1 MKYTLEQVFVA
12 MIDADNMRWML
23 LFRGAT
29 EQEIKEYDESSR
41 KQIDEMMC
49 EEGETVEQMKKR
61 HIEIMKKLKRNM
73 FRMGD
78 EPEL

>member
-1 MKYTLEQVFVA
+1 MKYTPEQVCTA
-12 MIDADNMRWML
+12 MTDVENIRWML
-23 LFRGAT
+23 LFMGAT
-29 EQEIKEYDESSR
+29 EQEIKEFDESSR

-61 HIEIMKKLKRNM
+61 HIKTMQKLNRNM